1 MTRGYLWLLALG
13 ALLLGADARSAD
25 GPAKGGIIKGTI
37 TVAGKPT
44 ADAVV
49 SVEGV
54 PQEQLK
60 SQISN
65 LKSKKAVMDQRN
77 LKFVPRVLAVIVGT
91 TVDFPNND
99 TSWHNLYSTSEVN
112 PFDLGLYPPKKT
124 RSVSFDK
131 PAVVRILCNVHP
143 SMEAFIVVK
152 DHPYFSSADDRGN
165 YRINAVPIGNH
176 RLAVWH
182 PEVGTVEL
190 TVEVVREGQ
199 VVDVNFDLKKK

>member
-1 MTRGYLWLLALG
+1 MIHVKILAWTLA
-13 ALLLGADARSAD
+13 ALIPPTSALSAE
-25 GPAKGGIIKGTI
+25 GSAKTGTVKGTI
-37 TVAGKPT
+37 TIAGRPT

-49 SVEGV
+49 SVEGI
-54 PQEQLK
+54 PSQLIQ
-60 SQISN
+60 SQGSAS
-65 LKSKKAVMDQRN
+65 KSKKAVMDQRN

-99 TSWHNLYSTSEVN
+99 TSWHNIYSASEVT

-131 PAVVRILCNVHP
+131 SAVVRILCNVHP

-165 YRINAVPIGNH
+165 YRINAVPIGNR

-190 TVEVVREGQ
+190 TVELVGEGQ
-199 VVDVNFDLKKK
+199 VLEINFDLKKK